1 MKKQLQF
8 RIALL
13 MVFLLST
20 TAFVA
25 QSTISGTVKDQKG
38 EIIPGV
44 SIYLKGTTKGTSS
57 NFDGNYEI
65 KNVDN
70 GTYTIIASYIGF
82 DNFKKEINVN
92 GKLTLNIVIKENAQ
106 SLDEIIVTGVVNP
119 KSKIESSISVST
131 LGIKQIEQ
139 ASPRSAG
146 ELFRNIPGIRA
157 ESSGGEG
164 NANFN
169 VRGVPV
175 SSGGSRYFQIQE
187 DGLPLNLFGD
197 TSFGNADNFLRID
210 SNIGRVEAIR
220 GGSAS
225 TQTSNGPAGIINMIS
240 KTGATEGGSFGTT
253 FGLDYQTSRLDF
265 EYGAPLGDGL
275 SYHIGGFMRSGEGP
289 RAIGYQGNK
298 GGQFKANITKQ
309 FESGYV
315 RVYAKFLNDK
325 SVMYLPMP
333 MLLEGDN
340 ANPTFSNLPGFD
352 ITNDATQSAYLQ
364 QSAGTSPFDGGG
376 THVNDVRNGNNPI
389 SKALGAEFSFDLGD
403 GWKLAAK
410 GRYSNNSGEW
420 VAPFTAAVG
429 TVSEIQGTLTA
440 DNDPDDPDRLDEDG
454 NPDPYT
460 GKAGIQSHLG
470 EYATSGEVPSTLVYA
485 DGDREA
491 FNPSNGLAQ
500 IIHMFD
506 VTVEDLSNFFGDV
519 KVSKKISDN
528 IGVTAGLFT
537 ATQNTTIGWQWSSF
551 LSEVKG
557 GGQARLADVDGFSR
571 NGQFSYGTPVWGNC
585 CQRKYNIVHN
595 VNSPYVGIDAD
606 INDKLNF
613 DGSVRFENVK
623 VNGNIAGGP
632 TSQGNYDYDGDGVI
646 QGIEQSV
653 PVIAGNA
660 GQIVNDDYNFVSY
673 SAGLNYKLDQGSAVF
688 ARYSSG
694 ASGRAADRNSYG
706 TDGKADVQ
714 YDEVS
719 QLEVGYKKRL
729 KNGVLNLTGFMS
741 NTDEGLSNELNRTVG
756 NPFKA
761 LGLEAETAL
770 AFGDNFSVNGSFTWT
785 KAEID
790 GGANKGNAPRRQADL
805 VYNVSP
811 SYNFGENSQHG
822 IALSVLGTSKSY
834 AQDDNA
840 LVMPAYAYF
849 NLIGRAGLTEGLSL
863 VLSVN
868 NLFDTV
874 GITEVEENGDGAFG
888 SNRLVRA
895 RSISGRSTTLSLQY
909 KF

>member
-1 MKKQLQF
+1 MNSIKQNGF
-8 RIALL
+8 LL
-13 MVFLLST
+13 MMMLLSVSSL
-20 TAFVA
+20 VA
-25 QSTISGTVKDQKG
+25 QSISGNVKDQAG
-38 EIIPGV
+38 IPLPGV
-44 SIYLKGTTKGTSS
+44 NIILDGTSKGAVTD
-57 NFDGNYEI
+57 FDGNYTI
-65 KNVDN
+65 TNVEN
-70 GTYTIIASYIGF
+70 GTYTLSATFIGYA
-82 DNFKKEINVN
+82 KSSQSINVQ
-92 GKLTLNIVIKENAQ
+92 GVDIIIDIVLAEDTQ
-106 SLDEIIVTGVVNP
+106 SLDEIVVTGVVNP
-119 KSKIESSISVST
+119 KSKLESSVSVST
-131 LGIKQIEQ
+131 MDVKLIEQ

-169 VRGVPV
+169 VRGVPI

-240 KTGATEGGSFGTT
+240 KTGDTEGGSIGTT

-265 EYGAPLGDGL
+265 EYGTPLGNGL
-275 SYHIGGFMRSGEGP
+275 SYHVGGFMRTGEGP
-289 RAIGYQGNK
+289 REIGYQGNK
-298 GGQFKANITKQ
+298 GGQFKANLTKR
-309 FESGYV
+309 FENGYV
-315 RVYAKFLNDK
+315 RVYTKFLNDR

-352 ITNDATQSAYLQ
+352 ITNDATQSAFLQ
-364 QSAGTSPFDGGG
+364 QSAGTSPFDG
-376 THVNDVRNGNNPI
+376 TRHVNDVRNGNNPI
-389 SKALGAEFSFDLGD
+389 SKALGAEFSFSLPKD
-403 GWKLAAK
+403 WKIAGKA
-410 GRYSNNSGEW
+410 RYSNNSGEW
-420 VAPFTAAVG
+420 VAPFTAGVG
-429 TVSEIQGTLTA
+429 TVAEIETTA
-440 DNDPDDPDRLDEDG
+440 RDASNA
-454 NPDPYT
+454 T
-460 GKAGIQSHLG
+460 GA
-470 EYATSGEVPSTLVYA
+470 LVYT

-506 VTVEDLSNFFGDV
+506 VSVEDLSNFFGDV
-519 KVSKKISDN
+519 KVSKKINDN

-537 ATQNTTIGWQWSSF
+537 ATQNTKIGWQWSSF

-557 GGQARLADVDGFSR
+557 GGQARLADFDGFSR
-571 NGQFSYGTPVWGNC
+571 NGQYSYGTPVWGNC
-585 CQRKYNIVHN
+585 CQRKYNTVHN
-595 VNSPYVGIDAD
+595 VNSPYVGVDAD

-613 DGSVRFENVK
+613 DGSIRFENVK
-623 VNGNIAGGP
+623 VTGNIAGGP
-632 TSQGNYDYDGDGVI
+632 TSQDSFDYNGDGTI
-646 QGIEQSV
+646 QGIEQVV
-653 PVIAGNA
+653 PIITGAD
-660 GQIVNDDYNFVSY
+660 GQVVNDDYNFVSY
-673 SAGLNYKLDQGSAVF
+673 SAGLNYKLNAGAAVF

-694 ASGRAADRNSYG
+694 ASGRAADRNNYG

-741 NTDEGLSNELNRTVG
+741 NTDEGLSNELNRSVG

-770 AFGDNFSVNGSFTWT
+770 AFGDNFSFNGSFTWT

-790 GGANKGNAPRRQADL
+790 GGANKGNTPRRQADL
-805 VYNVSP
+805 VYNLSP

-874 GITEVEENGDGAFG
+874 GITEVEGNGDGAFG

>member
-1 MKKQLQF
+1 MNSIRKNG
-8 RIALL
+8 LL
-13 MVFLLST
+13 LIMMLLSVST
-20 TAFVA
+20 VVA
-25 QSTISGTVKDQKG
+25 QSISGNVKDKAG
-38 EIIPGV
+38 VPLPGV
-44 SIYLKGTTKGTSS
+44 NVIVDGTTKGAVTD
-57 NFDGNYEI
+57 FDGNYSITNLE
-65 KNVDN
+65 D
-70 GTYTIIASYIGF
+70 GTYTLSATFIGYAKTSKSVTIEGGDITVDF
-82 DNFKKEINVN
+82 TMAED
-92 GKLTLNIVIKENAQ
+92 AQ
-106 SLDEIIVTGVVNP
+106 SLDEIVVTGVVNP
-119 KSKIESSISVST
+119 KSKLESSVSVST
-131 LGIKQIEQ
+131 IGFAQIEQ

-240 KTGATEGGSFGTT
+240 KTGATEGGSLATT

-265 EYGAPLGDGL
+265 EYGQPLGNGL
-275 SYHIGGFMRSGEGP
+275 SYHMGGFMRTGEGP
-289 RAIGYQGNK
+289 REIGYQGNK
-298 GGQFKANITKQ
+298 GGQFKANLTKR
-309 FESGYV
+309 FDKGYV

-325 SVMYLPMP
+325 AAMYLPMP

-340 ANPTFSNLPGFD
+340 DNPTYSNLPGFD
-352 ITNDATQSAYLQ
+352 ITSDSQHSAYLQ
-364 QSAGTSPFDGGG
+364 QSAGTNPFDGGG
-376 THVNDVRNGNNPI
+376 RHVNDVRNGNNPI
-389 SKALGAEFSFDLGD
+389 SKSLGAEFSFDLGND
-403 GWKLAAK
+403 WKIAGKA
-410 GRYSNNSGEW
+410 RYSNNSGQW

-429 TVSEIQGTLTA
+429 TVAEIETTA
-440 DNDPDDPDRLDEDG
+440 RDA
-454 NPDPYT
+454 
-460 GKAGIQSHLG
+460 AGAG
-470 EYATSGEVPSTLVYA
+470 AEPLVYA

-491 FNPSNGLAQ
+491 FNPDNGLAQ

-506 VTVEDLSNFFGDV
+506 VSVEDLSNFFSDMKITKKLGDNV
-519 KVSKKISDN
+519 
-528 IGVTAGLFT
+528 GVTAGLFT
-537 ATQNTTIGWQWSSF
+537 ATQNTKIGWQWNSF

-557 GGQARLADVDGFSR
+557 GGQARLADFDGFSR

-585 CQRKYNIVHN
+585 CQRKYNTVHN
-595 VNSPYVGIDAD
+595 VNSPYVGVDAD
-606 INDKLNF
+606 ITEKLNF
-613 DGSVRFENVK
+613 DGSIRFENVN

-632 TSQGNYDYDGDGVI
+632 TSQGAYDYDGDGTI
-646 QGIEQSV
+646 QGIEQVV

-673 SAGLNYKLDQGSAVF
+673 SAGLNYKINDGAAVF
-688 ARYSSG
+688 ARYSKG
-694 ASGRAADRNSYG
+694 ASGRAADRNTYG
-706 TDGKADVQ
+706 TDGLADVQ
-714 YDEVS
+714 FDELS
-719 QLEVGYKKRL
+719 QIEVGYKKRL
-729 KNGVLNLTGFMS
+729 NNGTVNLTGFMS
-741 NTDEGLSNELNRTVG
+741 NTDEGISNELNRTVG

-770 AFGDNFSVNGSFTWT
+770 AFGENLSFNGSFTWT

-790 GGANKGNAPRRQADL
+790 GGDNKGNTPRRQADL
-805 VYNVSP
+805 VYNLSP
-811 SYNFGENSQHG
+811 ALNFGDSKQHG
-822 IALSVLGTSKSY
+822 VALSVLGTSKSF

-874 GITEVEENGDGAFG
+874 GITEVEGNGDGAFN
-888 SNRLVRA
+888 SDRLVRA
-895 RSISGRSTTLSLQY
+895 RSISGRSSTLSLQY

>member
-1 MKKQLQF
+1 MNSTKTKWS
-8 RIALL
+8 
-13 MVFLLST
+13 FLLFMLFSVS
-20 TAFVA
+20 AIFA
-25 QSTISGTVKDQKG
+25 QSTISGTVNDQS
-38 EIIPGV
+38 GV
-44 SIYLKGTTKGTSS
+44 PLGGVNVILDGTTKGSVTD
-57 NFDGNYEI
+57 FDGNYTI
-65 KNVDN
+65 ANVED
-70 GTYTIIASYIGF
+70 GTYTLIATFIGYKTF
-82 DNFKKEINVN
+82 TKSVE
-92 GKLTLNIVIKENAQ
+92 AQ
-106 SLDEIIVTGVVNP
+106 GGDITVSFSMEEDAASLDEIVVTGVVNP
-119 KSKIESSISVST
+119 KSKLESSVSVST
-131 LGIKQIEQ
+131 MDVKLIEQ

-169 VRGVPV
+169 VRGVPI

-210 SNIGRVEAIR
+210 SNVGRVEAIR

-265 EYGAPLGDGL
+265 EYGAPIGEGL

-289 RAIGYQGNK
+289 REIGYQGNK
-298 GGQFKANITKQ
+298 GGQFKANLTKR

-352 ITNDATQSAYLQ
+352 ITNDAVQSAYLQ

-389 SKALGAEFSFDLGD
+389 SKSLGAEFSFDLGD

-429 TVSEIQGTLTA
+429 TVSEIDATA
-440 DNDPDDPDRLDEDG
+440 RAA
-454 NPDPYT
+454 
-460 GKAGIQSHLG
+460 AGAGS
-470 EYATSGEVPSTLVYA
+470 EPLVYA

-506 VTVEDLSNFFGDV
+506 VTVDDLSNFFGDV
-519 KVSKKISDN
+519 KVSKKLGDN
-528 IGVTAGLFT
+528 VGVTAGLFT
-537 ATQNTTIGWQWSSF
+537 ATQNTKIGWQWNSF

-557 GGQARLADVDGFSR
+557 GGQARLADFDGFSR
-571 NGQFSYGTPVWGNC
+571 NGQYSYGTPVWGNC
-585 CQRKYNIVHN
+585 CQRKYNTVHN
-595 VNSPYVGIDAD
+595 VNSPYVGVDAD
-606 INDKLNF
+606 ITEKLNF

-623 VNGNIAGGP
+623 VTGNIAGGP

-660 GQIVNDDYNFVSY
+660 GQIVNDDYNFVSF
-673 SAGLNYKLDQGSAVF
+673 SAGLNYKLDEGAAVF

-706 TDGKADVQ
+706 IDGKADVQ

-790 GGANKGNAPRRQADL
+790 GGDNKGNTPRRQADL

-811 SYNFGENSQHG
+811 SYNFGENSQHS
-822 IALSVLGTSKSY
+822 IALSMLGTSKSY
-834 AQDDNA
+834 AQDDND

-849 NLIGRAGLTEGLSL
+849 NLIGRVGLTEGLSL
-863 VLSVN
+863 VLSMN
-868 NLFDTV
+868 NIFDTV
-874 GITEVEENGDGAFG
+874 GITEVEGNGDGAFG
-888 SNRLVRA
+888 GNRLVRA
-895 RSISGRSTTLSLQY
+895 RSISGSSSTISLQY

>member
-1 MKKQLQF
+1 MNSTKTKWSVL
-8 RIALL
+8 LL
-13 MVFLLST
+13 MLFSVSSIF
-20 TAFVA
+20 A
-25 QSTISGTVKDQKG
+25 QSTISGTVNDQY
-38 EIIPGV
+38 GV
-44 SIYLKGTTKGTSS
+44 PLGGVNVILDGTTKGSVTD
-57 NFDGNYEI
+57 FDGNYTI
-65 KNVDN
+65 ANVED
-70 GTYTIIASYIGF
+70 GTYTLTATFIGYKTF
-82 DNFKKEINVN
+82 AKSIE
-92 GKLTLNIVIKENAQ
+92 AQ
-106 SLDEIIVTGVVNP
+106 GGDITVSFSMDEDAASLDEIVVTGVVNP
-119 KSKIESSISVST
+119 KSKLESSVSVST
-131 LGIKQIEQ
+131 MDVKLIEQ

-169 VRGVPV
+169 VRGVPI

-265 EYGAPLGDGL
+265 EYGAPIGEGL

-289 RAIGYQGNK
+289 REIGYQGNK
-298 GGQFKANITKQ
+298 GGQFKANLTKR

-352 ITNDATQSAYLQ
+352 ITNDAVQSAYLQ
-364 QSAGTSPFDGGG
+364 QSAGTNPFDGGG
-376 THVNDVRNGNNPI
+376 RHVNDVRNGNNPI
-389 SKALGAEFSFDLGD
+389 SKALGAELSFDLGD

-429 TVSEIQGTLTA
+429 TVSEIDATA
-440 DNDPDDPDRLDEDG
+440 RAA
-454 NPDPYT
+454 
-460 GKAGIQSHLG
+460 AGAGS
-470 EYATSGEVPSTLVYA
+470 EPLVYA

-506 VTVEDLSNFFGDV
+506 VTVDDLSNFFGDV
-519 KVSKKISDN
+519 KISKKLSDN
-528 IGVTAGLFT
+528 VGVTAGLFT
-537 ATQNTTIGWQWSSF
+537 ATQNTKIGWQWNSF

-557 GGQARLADVDGFSR
+557 GGQARLADFDGFSR
-571 NGQFSYGTPVWGNC
+571 NGQYSYGTPVWGNC
-585 CQRKYNIVHN
+585 CQRKYNTVHN
-595 VNSPYVGIDAD
+595 VNSPYVGVDAD
-606 INDKLNF
+606 ITDKLNF

-623 VNGNIAGGP
+623 VNGNIQGGP
-632 TSQGNYDYDGDGVI
+632 TSQGAYDYDGDGVI
-646 QGIEQSV
+646 QDIEQSV

-673 SAGLNYKLDQGSAVF
+673 SAGLNYKLDAGAAIF

-761 LGLEAETAL
+761 LGLEVETAM

-790 GGANKGNAPRRQADL
+790 GGANKGNTPRRQADL

-811 SYNFGENSQHG
+811 SYSFGENSQHSV
-822 IALSVLGTSKSY
+822 ALSMLGTTKSY

-849 NLIGRAGLTEGLSL
+849 NLIGRVGLTEGLSV
-863 VLSVN
+863 VLSMN
-868 NLFDTV
+868 NIFDTV
-874 GITEVEENGDGAFG
+874 GITEVEGNGDGAFG
-888 SNRLVRA
+888 TNRLVRA
-895 RSISGRSTTLSLQY
+895 RSISGSSSTISLQY

>member
-1 MKKQLQF
+1 MNSIKKNG
-8 RIALL
+8 ILL
-13 MVFLLST
+13 IMLLVSVCT
-20 TAFVA
+20 SVA
-25 QSTISGTVKDQKG
+25 QSISGNIKDQTG
-38 EIIPGV
+38 MPLGGV
-44 SIYLKGTTKGTSS
+44 NVILDGTSKGAVS
-57 NFDGNYEI
+57 DFDGNYTI
-65 KNVDN
+65 QNVEN
-70 GTYTIIASYIGF
+70 GTYMLSATFIGYAKF
-82 DNFKKEINVN
+82 TKSVTVQGADI
-92 GKLTLNIVIKENAQ
+92 TLDFIMAEDAQ
-106 SLDEIIVTGVVNP
+106 SLDQVVVTGVVNP
-119 KSKIESSISVST
+119 KSRLESSVSVST
-131 LGIKQIEQ
+131 IGAKQIET
-139 ASPRSAG
+139 AAPRSAG
-146 ELFRNIPGIRA
+146 ELFRNVPGIRA

-240 KTGATEGGSFGTT
+240 KTGATEGGSLATT

-265 EYGAPLGDGL
+265 EYGQPLGNGL
-275 SYHIGGFMRSGEGP
+275 FYHLGGFMRTGEGP
-289 RAIGYQGNK
+289 REIGYQGNK
-298 GGQFKANITKQ
+298 GGQFKANITKR
-309 FESGYV
+309 FDKGYV
-315 RVYAKFLNDK
+315 RVYAKFLNDRAA
-325 SVMYLPMP
+325 MYLPMP
-333 MLLEGDN
+333 MLLEGSNDD
-340 ANPTFSNLPGFD
+340 PTFSNLPGFD
-352 ITNDATQSAYLQ
+352 ITSDSQHSAYLQ
-364 QSAGTSPFDGGG
+364 QSAGTSPFSGER
-376 THVNDVRNGNNPI
+376 HVNDVRNGNNPI
-389 SKALGAEFSFDLGD
+389 SKSLGAEFSFDLGND
-403 GWKLAAK
+403 WKIAGKA
-410 GRYSNNSGEW
+410 RYSNNSGQW

-429 TVSEIQGTLTA
+429 TVSEIETTA
-440 DNDPDDPDRLDEDG
+440 RDASNA
-454 NPDPYT
+454 T
-460 GKAGIQSHLG
+460 GA
-470 EYATSGEVPSTLVYA
+470 LVYA

-506 VTVEDLSNFFGDV
+506 VTIDDLSNFFSDV
-519 KVSKKISDN
+519 KISKKVGDN

-537 ATQNTTIGWQWSSF
+537 ATQNTKIGWQWSSF

-557 GGQARLADVDGFSR
+557 GGQARLADFDGFSR
-571 NGQFSYGTPVWGNC
+571 NGQYSYGTPVWGNC
-585 CQRKYNIVHN
+585 CQRKYNTVHN
-595 VNSPYVGIDAD
+595 VNSPYVGVDAD
-606 INDKLNF
+606 ITEKLNF
-613 DGSVRFENVK
+613 DGSVRFENVN
-623 VNGNIAGGP
+623 VNGNIASGP
-632 TSQGNYDYDGDGVI
+632 SSQGIYDYDNNGTI
-646 QGIEQSV
+646 EGIEQVV
-653 PVIAGNA
+653 PIVAGNA

-673 SAGLNYKLDQGSAVF
+673 SLGLNYKINDGSAVF
-688 ARYSSG
+688 TRYSKG
-694 ASGRAADRNSYG
+694 ASGRAADRNTYG
-706 TDGKADVQ
+706 TDGLADVQ
-714 YDEVS
+714 FDELS
-719 QLEVGYKKRL
+719 QIEVGFKKRL
-729 KNGVLNLTGFMS
+729 NNGTLNLTGFLS
-741 NTDEGLSNELNRTVG
+741 NTEEGISNELNRTVG

-770 AFGDNFSVNGSFTWT
+770 AFGENFTFNGSFTWT

-790 GGANKGNAPRRQADL
+790 GGDNKGNTPRRQADL
-805 VYNVSP
+805 VYNLSP

-834 AQDDNA
+834 AQDDND

-849 NLIGRAGLTEGLSL
+849 NLLGRAGLTDGLSL

-874 GITEVEENGDGAFG
+874 GITEVEGNGDGTFG

>member
-1 MKKQLQF
+1 MNLIRKNG
-8 RIALL
+8 ILL
-13 MVFLLST
+13 IMLLLSVS
-20 TAFVA
+20 TAIA
-25 QSTISGTVKDQKG
+25 QSISGNVKDNTG
-38 EIIPGV
+38 MPLPGV
-44 SIYLKGTTKGTSS
+44 NVIVDGTTKGAVTD
-57 NFDGNYEI
+57 FDGNYSISNLE
-65 KNVDN
+65 N
-70 GTYTIIASYIGF
+70 GTYTLSATFIGYAKTSQSVTIDGADVTVDF
-82 DNFKKEINVN
+82 VMAED
-92 GKLTLNIVIKENAQ
+92 AQ

-131 LGIKQIEQ
+131 MGAKLIEQ
-139 ASPRSAG
+139 AAPRSAG

-240 KTGATEGGSFGTT
+240 KTGSTEGGSLATT

-265 EYGAPLGDGL
+265 EYGTPIGNGL
-275 SYHIGGFMRSGEGP
+275 SYHIGGFMRTGEGP
-289 RAIGYQGNK
+289 RDIGYQGNK
-298 GGQFKANITKQ
+298 GGQIKANLTKT
-309 FESGYV
+309 FKNGYV
-315 RVYAKFLNDK
+315 RTYFKFLNDQ

-333 MLLEGDN
+333 MRLEGDN
-340 ANPTFSNLPGFD
+340 SDPTYSNLPGFD
-352 ITNDATQSAYLQ
+352 ITSDSQHSAYLQ
-364 QSAGTSPFDGGG
+364 QSAGTSPFNGER
-376 THVNDVRNGNNPI
+376 HVNDVRKGNNPI
-389 SKALGAEFSFDLGD
+389 SKALGAEFSFSLPKD
-403 GWKLAAK
+403 WKVTGKA
-410 GRYSNNSGEW
+410 RYSNNSGQW
-420 VAPFTAAVG
+420 IAPFTAAVG
-429 TVSEIQGTLTA
+429 TVAEIDATA
-440 DNDPDDPDRLDEDG
+440 RAA
-454 NPDPYT
+454 
-460 GKAGIQSHLG
+460 AGAG
-470 EYATSGEVPSTLVYA
+470 AEPLVYA

-506 VTVEDLSNFFGDV
+506 VSVEDLSNFFGDV
-519 KVSKKISDN
+519 KISKKVSDN
-528 IGVTAGLFT
+528 VGITAGLFT
-537 ATQNTTIGWQWSSF
+537 ATQNTKIGWQWNSF

-557 GGQARLADVDGFSR
+557 GGDARLADFDGFSR
-571 NGQFSYGTPVWGNC
+571 GGQYSYGTPVWGNC
-585 CQRKYNIVHN
+585 CQRKYNTVHN

-613 DGSVRFENVK
+613 DGSVRFENVR
-623 VNGNIAGGP
+623 VNGNIQGGP
-632 TSQGNYDYDGDGVI
+632 TSQDSFDYNGNGTIEGV
-646 QGIEQSV
+646 ETSV
-653 PVIAGNA
+653 PVIIGNA

-673 SAGLNYKLDQGSAVF
+673 SAGLNYKFNQGAAAF

-694 ASGRAADRNSYG
+694 ASGRAADRNNYG
-706 TDGKADVQ
+706 TNGLADVQ
-714 YDEVS
+714 YDQLS
-719 QLEVGYKKRL
+719 QLEVGFKKRL
-729 KNGVLNLTGFMS
+729 NNGTLNLTGFMS
-741 NTDEGLSNELNRTVG
+741 NTDEGLSNELNRSVG

-770 AFGDNFSVNGSFTWT
+770 AFGENFNFNGSFTWT

-790 GGANKGNAPRRQADL
+790 GGANKGNTPRRQADL
-805 VYNVSP
+805 VYNLSP
-811 SYNFGENSQHG
+811 SYNFGDTRQHSL
-822 IALSVLGTSKSY
+822 ALSVLGTSKSY
-834 AQDDNA
+834 AQDDND

-849 NLIGRAGLTEGLSL
+849 NLIGRAGLTKGLSV

-874 GITEVEENGDGAFG
+874 GITEVEGNGDGAFNG
-888 SNRLVRA
+888 DRLVRA
-895 RSISGRSTTLSLQY
+895 RAISGRSTTLSLQY

>member
-1 MKKQLQF
+1 MNSIKKNGF
-8 RIALL
+8 LL
-13 MVFLLST
+13 MMLLSVST
-20 TAFVA
+20 LIA
-25 QSTISGTVKDQKG
+25 QTSISGNVKDQTG
-38 EIIPGV
+38 IPLPGV
-44 SIYLKGTTKGTSS
+44 NVILDGTSKGS
-57 NFDGNYEI
+57 VTDFDGNYTIANIE
-65 KNVDN
+65 K
-70 GTYTIIASYIGF
+70 GTYTLSATFLGYAKSSQRVSVQDADVTVDF
-82 DNFKKEINVN
+82 M
-92 GKLTLNIVIKENAQ
+92 LTEDAQ

-119 KSKIESSISVST
+119 KSKIESSVSVST
-131 LGIKQIEQ
+131 MDVKLIEQ

-169 VRGVPV
+169 VRGVPI

-240 KTGATEGGSFGTT
+240 KTGANEGGSIGTT

-265 EYGAPLGDGL
+265 EYGQPLENGL
-275 SYHIGGFMRSGEGP
+275 SYHIGGFMRTGEGP
-289 RAIGYQGNK
+289 REIGYQGNK
-298 GGQFKANITKQ
+298 GGQFKANITKR
-309 FESGYV
+309 FDAGYV
-315 RVYAKFLNDK
+315 RVYAKLLNDR

-333 MLLEGDN
+333 MLLEGSND
-340 ANPTFSNLPGFD
+340 NPTFSNLPGFD
-352 ITNDATQSAYLQ
+352 ITSDSPHSAYLQ
-364 QSAGTSPFDGGG
+364 QSAGTNPFDGGG
-376 THVNDVRNGNNPI
+376 RHVNDVRNGNNPK
-389 SKALGAEFSFDLGD
+389 SKSLGAAFSFNLGND
-403 GWKLAAK
+403 WKIAGKA
-410 GRYSNNSGEW
+410 RYSSNSGEW
-420 VAPFTAAVG
+420 VSPFTAAVG
-429 TVSEIQGTLTA
+429 TVAEIETTA
-440 DNDPDDPDRLDEDG
+440 RDASNA
-454 NPDPYT
+454 T
-460 GKAGIQSHLG
+460 G
-470 EYATSGEVPSTLVYA
+470 TLVYSDA
-485 DGDREA
+485 DRGA

-506 VTVEDLSNFFGDV
+506 VTVDDLSNFFSDT
-519 KVSKKISDN
+519 KISKKISDN
-528 IGVTAGLFT
+528 VGVTAGLFT
-537 ATQNTTIGWQWSSF
+537 ATQNTKIGWQWSSF
-551 LSEVKG
+551 ISEVKG
-557 GGQARLADVDGFSR
+557 GGQARLADFDGFSR
-571 NGQFSYGTPVWGNC
+571 NGQYSYGTPVWGNC
-585 CQRKYNIVHN
+585 CQRRYNTVHN

-606 INDKLNF
+606 ITEKLNF
-613 DGSVRFENVK
+613 DGSIRFENVN
-623 VNGNIAGGP
+623 VNGTIANGP
-632 TSQGNYDYDGDGVI
+632 TSQDAYDYDGNGTI
-646 QGIEQSV
+646 EGIEQVV
-653 PVIAGNA
+653 PVIAGSA

-673 SAGLNYKLDQGSAVF
+673 SAGLNYKLNEGAAVF

-694 ASGRAADRNSYG
+694 ASGRAADRNNYG

-729 KNGVLNLTGFMS
+729 NNGVLNLTGFMS
-741 NTDEGLSNELNRTVG
+741 QTDEGLSNELNRSVG

-761 LGLEAETAL
+761 LGLEAEAAL
-770 AFGDNFSVNGSFTWT
+770 AFGKNFSFNGSFTWT

-790 GGANKGNAPRRQADL
+790 GGDNKGNTPRRQADL
-805 VYNVSP
+805 VYNLSP
-811 SYNFGENSQHG
+811 SYNFGGNSQHG

-834 AQDDNA
+834 AQDDND

-849 NLIGRAGLTEGLSL
+849 NLIGRVGLTEGLSL
-863 VLSVN
+863 VLSMN

-874 GITEVEENGDGAFG
+874 GITEVEGNGDGAFG

-895 RSISGRSTTLSLQY
+895 RSISGRSSTLSLQY

>member
-1 MKKQLQF
+1 MNSIKKNT
-8 RIALL
+8 
-13 MVFLLST
+13 FLLVLMFLST
-20 TAFVA
+20 SALIA
-25 QSTISGTVKDQKG
+25 QSISGNVKDQTG
-38 EIIPGV
+38 TPLGGV
-44 SIYLKGTTKGTSS
+44 NVILDGTSKGAVTD
-57 NFDGNYEI
+57 FDGNYVINDVE
-65 KNVDN
+65 N
-70 GTYTIIASYIGF
+70 GTYTLSATFIGYAKF
-82 DNFKKEINVN
+82 SQSITIEDVDI
-92 GKLTLNIVIKENAQ
+92 TLDFTMAEDAQ
-106 SLDEIIVTGVVNP
+106 SLDQVVVTGVVNP
-119 KSKIESSISVST
+119 KSKIESSVSVST
-131 LGIKQIEQ
+131 MDVELIEQ

-169 VRGVPV
+169 VRGVPI

-240 KTGATEGGSFGTT
+240 KTGATEGGSLGTT

-265 EYGAPLGDGL
+265 EYGQPLENGL
-275 SYHIGGFMRSGEGP
+275 SYHIGGFMRTGEGP
-289 RAIGYQGNK
+289 REIGYQGNK
-298 GGQFKANITKQ
+298 GGQFKANLTKR
-309 FESGYV
+309 FDAGYV
-315 RVYAKFLNDK
+315 RVYAKLLNDR

-333 MLLEGDN
+333 MLLEGSND
-340 ANPTFSNLPGFD
+340 NPTFSNLPGFD
-352 ITNDATQSAYLQ
+352 ITSDSPHSAYLQ
-364 QSAGTSPFDGGG
+364 QSAGTNPFDGGG
-376 THVNDVRNGNNPI
+376 RHVNDVRNGNNPV
-389 SKALGAEFSFDLGD
+389 SKSLGAAFSFDLGGD
-403 GWKLAAK
+403 WKIAGKA
-410 GRYSNNSGEW
+410 RYSNNSGEW
-420 VAPFTAAVG
+420 VSPFTAAVG
-429 TVSEIQGTLTA
+429 TVSEIETTA
-440 DNDPDDPDRLDEDG
+440 RDASNA
-454 NPDPYT
+454 T
-460 GKAGIQSHLG
+460 GA
-470 EYATSGEVPSTLVYA
+470 LVYS
-485 DGDREA
+485 DGDRSA

-506 VTVEDLSNFFGDV
+506 VTVDDLSNFFSDV
-519 KVSKKISDN
+519 KISKKLSDN
-528 IGVTAGLFT
+528 VGVTAGLFT
-537 ATQNTTIGWQWSSF
+537 ATQNTKIGWQWSSF
-551 LSEVKG
+551 ISEVKG
-557 GGQARLADVDGFSR
+557 GGEARLADFDGFSR
-571 NGQFSYGTPVWGNC
+571 NGQYSYGTPVWGNC
-585 CQRKYNIVHN
+585 CQRRYNTVHN

-606 INDKLNF
+606 ITEKLNF
-613 DGSVRFENVK
+613 DGSIRFENVN
-623 VNGNIAGGP
+623 VNGTIANGP
-632 TSQGNYDYDGDGVI
+632 TSQDAYDYDGNGTI
-646 QGIEQSV
+646 EGIEQVV
-653 PVIAGNA
+653 PVIAGSA

-673 SAGLNYKLDQGSAVF
+673 SAGLNYKLNEGAAVF

-694 ASGRAADRNSYG
+694 ASGRAADRNNYG

-741 NTDEGLSNELNRTVG
+741 NTDEGLSNELNRSVG

-770 AFGDNFSVNGSFTWT
+770 AFGDNFSFNGSFTWT

-790 GGANKGNAPRRQADL
+790 GGDNQGNTPRRQADL
-805 VYNVSP
+805 VYNLSP

-834 AQDDNA
+834 AQDDND

-849 NLIGRAGLTEGLSL
+849 NLIGRAGLTKGLSL

-874 GITEVEENGDGAFG
+874 GITEVEGNGDGAFG

-895 RSISGRSTTLSLQY
+895 RSISGRSSTLSLQY

>member
-1 MKKQLQF
+1 MNSIKKNG
-8 RIALL
+8 
-13 MVFLLST
+13 FLLIMMLLSVST
-20 TAFVA
+20 VFA
-25 QSTISGTVKDQKG
+25 QSISGNIKDQTG
-38 EIIPGV
+38 MPLGGV
-44 SIYLKGTTKGTSS
+44 NVILDGTSKGAVTD
-57 NFDGNYEI
+57 FDGNYTIE
-65 KNVDN
+65 NVEN
-70 GTYTIIASYIGF
+70 GTYTLSATFLGYAKSSQSVTVE
-82 DNFKKEINVN
+82 DADV
-92 GKLTLNIVIKENAQ
+92 TLDFTMAEDAQ
-106 SLDEIIVTGVVNP
+106 SLDQVIVTGVVNP
-119 KSKIESSISVST
+119 KSKIESSVSVST
-131 LGIKQIEQ
+131 MDVKLIEQ

-169 VRGVPV
+169 VRGVPI

-240 KTGATEGGSFGTT
+240 KTGATEGGSLATT

-265 EYGAPLGDGL
+265 EYGQPFENGL
-275 SYHIGGFMRSGEGP
+275 SYHIGGFIRTGEGP
-289 RAIGYQGNK
+289 REIGYQGNK
-298 GGQFKANITKQ
+298 GGQFKANLTKR
-309 FESGYV
+309 FDAGYV
-315 RVYAKFLNDK
+315 RVYAKLLNDK

-352 ITNDATQSAYLQ
+352 ITSDSPHSAYLQ
-364 QSAGTSPFDGGG
+364 QSAGTNPFDGGG
-376 THVNDVRNGNNPI
+376 RHVNDVRNGNNPV
-389 SKALGAEFSFDLGD
+389 SKSLGAEFSFDLGGD
-403 GWKLAAK
+403 WKIAGKA
-410 GRYSNNSGEW
+410 RYSNNSGEW
-420 VAPFTAAVG
+420 VSPFTAAVG
-429 TVSEIQGTLTA
+429 TVSEIETTA
-440 DNDPDDPDRLDEDG
+440 RDASNA
-454 NPDPYT
+454 T
-460 GKAGIQSHLG
+460 G
-470 EYATSGEVPSTLVYA
+470 TLVYS
-485 DGDREA
+485 DGDRGT

-506 VTVEDLSNFFGDV
+506 VTVDDLSNFFSDM
-519 KVSKKISDN
+519 KISKKISDN
-528 IGVTAGLFT
+528 VGVTAGLFT
-537 ATQNTTIGWQWSSF
+537 ATQNTKIGWQWSSF
-551 LSEVKG
+551 ISEVKG
-557 GGQARLADVDGFSR
+557 GGQARLADFDGFSR
-571 NGQFSYGTPVWGNC
+571 NGQYSYGTPVWGNC
-585 CQRKYNIVHN
+585 CQRRYNTVHN
-595 VNSPYVGIDAD
+595 VNSPYVGVDAD
-606 INDKLNF
+606 ISEKLNF
-613 DGSVRFENVK
+613 DGSIRFENVN
-623 VNGNIAGGP
+623 VNGTIANGP
-632 TSQGNYDYDGDGVI
+632 TSQDAYDYDGNGTI
-646 QGIEQSV
+646 EGIEQVV
-653 PVIAGNA
+653 PVIAGSA

-673 SAGLNYKLDQGSAVF
+673 SAGLNYKLNEGAAVF

-694 ASGRAADRNSYG
+694 ASGRAADRNNYG

-741 NTDEGLSNELNRTVG
+741 NTDEGLSNELNRSVG

-761 LGLEAETAL
+761 LGLEAETAI
-770 AFGDNFSVNGSFTWT
+770 AFGDNFSFNGSFTWT

-790 GGANKGNAPRRQADL
+790 GGDNKGNTPRRQADL
-805 VYNVSP
+805 VYNLSP
-811 SYNFGENSQHG
+811 SYNFGDSSQHSL
-822 IALSVLGTSKSY
+822 ALSVLGTSKSY

-849 NLIGRAGLTEGLSL
+849 NLIGRVGLTEGLSL
-863 VLSVN
+863 VLSMN

-874 GITEVEENGDGAFG
+874 GITEVEGNGDGVFG
-888 SNRLVRA
+888 SSRLVRA
-895 RSISGRSTTLSLQY
+895 RSISGRSSTLSLQY

>member
-1 MKKQLQF
+1 MNLTKTKWGF
-8 RIALL
+8 VLL
-13 MVFLLST
+13 MLFSVSVVF
-20 TAFVA
+20 A
-25 QSTISGTVKDQKG
+25 QSTISGTVNDQS
-38 EIIPGV
+38 GV
-44 SIYLKGTTKGTSS
+44 PLGGVNVILDGTSKGS
-57 NFDGNYEI
+57 VSDFDGNYSI
-65 KNVDN
+65 SNVED
-70 GTYTIIASYIGF
+70 GTYTLTATFIGYKTYTESVTVQGV
-82 DNFKKEINVN
+82 DI
-92 GKLTLNIVIKENAQ
+92 TLNFQLAEDAA
-106 SLDEIIVTGVVNP
+106 SLDEIVVTGVVNP
-119 KSKIESSISVST
+119 KSKLESSVSVST
-131 LGIKQIEQ
+131 MDVKLIEQ

-240 KTGATEGGSFGTT
+240 KTGSTEGGSAGTT

-265 EYGAPLGDGL
+265 EYGTPLGNGL
-275 SYHIGGFMRSGEGP
+275 SYHIGGFMRTGEGP
-289 RAIGYQGNK
+289 REIGYQGNK
-298 GGQFKANITKQ
+298 GGQFKANLTKR
-309 FESGYV
+309 FENGYV
-315 RVYAKFLNDK
+315 RVYTKFLNDK

-352 ITNDATQSAYLQ
+352 ITNDAVQSAYLQ
-364 QSAGTSPFDGGG
+364 QSAGTSPFDG
-376 THVNDVRNGNNPI
+376 TRHVNDVRNGNNPI
-389 SKALGAEFSFDLGD
+389 SKSLGAEFSFSLPKD
-403 GWKLAAK
+403 WKVAGKA
-410 GRYSNNSGEW
+410 RYSNNSGEW

-429 TVSEIQGTLTA
+429 TISEIETTA
-440 DNDPDDPDRLDEDG
+440 RDASNA
-454 NPDPYT
+454 T
-460 GKAGIQSHLG
+460 GA
-470 EYATSGEVPSTLVYA
+470 LVYA

-491 FNPSNGLAQ
+491 FAPANGLAQ

-506 VTVEDLSNFFGDV
+506 VSVEDLSNFFGDV

-528 IGVTAGLFT
+528 VGFTAGLFT
-537 ATQNTTIGWQWSSF
+537 ATQNTKIGWQWNSF

-557 GGQARLADVDGFSR
+557 RGEARLADFDGFSR
-571 NGQFSYGTPVWGNC
+571 GGQYAYGTPVWGNC
-585 CQRKYNIVHN
+585 CQRKYNTVHN

-613 DGSVRFENVK
+613 DGSVRFENVRA
-623 VNGNIAGGP
+623 NGNIQGGP
-632 TSQGNYDYDGDGVI
+632 TSQGNFDYDGNGTI
-646 QGIEQSV
+646 EGIEESV
-653 PVIAGNA
+653 PVIIGNA
-660 GQIVNDDYNFVSY
+660 GQIVDDKYNFVSY
-673 SAGLNYKLDQGSAVF
+673 SAGLNYKLNEGAAVF
-688 ARYSSG
+688 GRYSSG
-694 ASGRAADRNSYG
+694 ASGRAADRNNYG
-706 TDGKADVQ
+706 TNGKADVQ

-741 NTDEGLSNELNRTVG
+741 NTDEGLSNELNRSVG

-770 AFGDNFSVNGSFTWT
+770 AFGDNFSFNGSFTYT

-790 GGANKGNAPRRQADL
+790 GGDNKGNTPRRQADL
-805 VYNVSP
+805 VYNLSP
-811 SYNFGENSQHG
+811 SYNFGNSSQHSL
-822 IALSVLGTSKSY
+822 ALSVLGTSKSY
-834 AQDDNA
+834 AQDDND

-849 NLIGRAGLTEGLSL
+849 NLIGRAGLTDGLSV

-868 NLFDTV
+868 NLFDTI
-874 GITEVEENGDGAFG
+874 GITEVEGNGDGAFG
-888 SNRLVRA
+888 SDRLVRA
-895 RSISGRSTTLSLQY
+895 RSISGRSSTISLQY